1 MNAHLAQ
8 NRENLSAFCKC
19 LYQMVRRIFLLY
31 IEFMQAFWDIEE
43 AQAKAIQHLASFVRD
58 KNGKAL
64 FYNIFI
70 LRFPY
75 ILR

>member
-1 MNAHLAQ
+1 
-8 NRENLSAFCKC
+8 
-19 LYQMVRRIFLLY
+19 MVRRIFLLY